1 MANTTVETE
10 RRRRPA
16 SPKIGGGGGGGGKR
30 KPWIPPRLDRSVGML
45 DDVRGAKAP
54 ITEPGKG
61 NASYS

>member
-1 MANTTVETE
+1 MNGNHVNRDRAPS
-10 RRRRPA
+10 PA
-16 SPKIGGGGGGGGKR
+16 GLSRNSGGGGGKR